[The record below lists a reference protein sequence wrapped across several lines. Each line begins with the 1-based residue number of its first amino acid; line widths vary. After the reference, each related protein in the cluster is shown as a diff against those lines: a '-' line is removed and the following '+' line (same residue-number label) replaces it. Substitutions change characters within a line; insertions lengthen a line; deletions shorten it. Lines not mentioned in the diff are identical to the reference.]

1 MHIAFPFPRGRSA
14 EPEGFPEEFTGSCLG
29 ASYSMLAVLDET
41 VETLADV
48 DDLVA
53 GWGDGSTAAA
63 RRSLRMQ
70 VKLARLHGWLLDLR
84 CCPEHAAIQD
94 ESARLVDF
102 SLTMLRH
109 LHTSRERRDG
119 GRLEVAGLGSP
130 ADRVMRLRDT
140 LSAALRERPRFA

>member
-1 MHIAFPFPRGRSA
+1 MRITFPFSRARPV
-14 EPEGFPEEFTGSCLG
+14 EPEGFPEEFTASCLG
-29 ASYSMLAVLDET
+29 ASHSMLAVLDET
-41 VETLADV
+41 VETLADA

-53 GWGDGSTAAA
+53 GWGDGSTTAA
-63 RRSLRMQ
+63 RRSLRIQ

-102 SLTMLRH
+102 YLTMLRY
-109 LHTSRERRDG
+109 LHTSREPRDG

-130 ADRVMRLRDT
+130 ADRVIRLRDT
-140 LSAALRERPRFA
+140 LSAALQERPRFA